1 MLEQEYLELS
11 NQLKESFDK
20 KEKEVEKIKEELT
33 DLKKIFVS
41 AYGFV
46 RIMDNIDDW
55 SEKEA
60 LLDLLRSYLS
70 EQFENR
76 ATIATKIEI
85 FIFFMFN
92 IDLSSFFRSS
102 VIPIKHIFVILV
114 ALTPLIII
122 LHDLVSFF

>member
-70 EQFENR
+70 EQFEN
-76 ATIATKIEI
+76 
-85 FIFFMFN
+85 
-92 IDLSSFFRSS
+92 
-102 VIPIKHIFVILV
+102 
-114 ALTPLIII
+114 III
-122 LHDLVSFF
+122 NNI

>member
-70 EQFENR
+70 EQFEN
-76 ATIATKIEI
+76 I
-85 FIFFMFN
+85 FINN
-92 IDLSSFFRSS
+92 I
-102 VIPIKHIFVILV
+102 
-114 ALTPLIII
+114 
-122 LHDLVSFF
+122 